1 MILTEKTSEIK
12 HTQLT
17 PDGDS
22 FRMRVPVLQADAPPN
37 ANKRTYPFAVVK
49 AAVEALKAKL
59 QTRSAFGSTRH
70 EKDLEIDQVSH
81 TIEDIELDDKGMASA
96 VLRILGTQ
104 RGKNLAAIIRGG
116 GSLGISARG
125 FGDVD
130 EKGSVKP
137 GYRIAGVDFT
147 LDPSFNFIAGKECV
161 MFESRSEEENDGA
174 VSLAELEKM
183 GLINEGELTKVDE
196 ETVLRLKYITAQQA
210 GFQGSEAEYRATFNR
225 SAEDTRAEIRFSAAR
240 EAGYRGDLESFKKTM
255 KGK

>member
-81 TIEDIELDDKGMASA
+81 TIEGIELDDKGEASA
-96 VLRILGTQ
+96 VLRILGTTK
-104 RGKNLAAIIRGG
+104 GKNLAAIIRGG

-130 EKGSVKP
+130 ETGSVKP

-147 LDPSFNFIAGKECV
+147 LDPSFNFRAGKECV
-161 MFESRSEEENDGA
+161 MFESRSEEDDNSGA
-174 VSLAELEKM
+174 VTLKELQEM
-183 GLINEGELTKVDE
+183 GLVDE
-196 ETVLRLKYITAQQA
+196 KPKTEADLKAK
-210 GFQGSEAEYRATFNR
+210 YRFA
-225 SAEDTRAEIRFSAAR
+225 I
-240 EAGYRGDLESFKKTM
+240 EAGYKGTLEQYSKDVLKK
-255 KGK
+255 K